1 MLSTFQHFLEIPMLR
16 RHFLKIVPSAV
27 AAGSSS
33 AFMAHSFAQNARDA
47 DAYQFANT
55 CALTGPLGSFGQ
67 AHKLG
72 VDAAFL
78 QINTRGGVHGRKL
91 QFNAADDAYAPT
103 RSTENIKK
111 ILADNDVLGLIGCLG
126 TPSNT
131 AITPLIEA
139 TTMAHLGPLTGA
151 TSLRRPDQRNIFH
164 VRASYTNETRR
175 LVQNLVGMG
184 IKDLAM
190 VYSDNSYGKEVLA
203 DAVLVLGEVGIKT
216 VAQVALSIDG
226 KNTDAAVASLR
237 AAKPSAVLLG
247 TAGAASAAVVA
258 ALRRAS
264 PGLPI
269 ACISPS
275 LTQEGI
281 KQLGLEARGIA
292 ITLVFPNADL
302 PRSLLVRDYQAA
314 LKTAGTDKF
323 SSSSLDGYI
332 SGRLM
337 AEALQRSGRA
347 ASREKIRAALG
358 SIRNHDLGG
367 FQIDFSGKPH
377 EGSRYV
383 ELGILSADGKLHS

>member
-1 MLSTFQHFLEIPMLR
+1 MLR
-16 RHFLKIVPSAV
+16 RYFLKMMPSMV
-27 AAGSSS
+27 ASGSSS
-33 AFMAHSFAQNARDA
+33 TFMAQSFAQNARD

-67 AHKLG
+67 AHKQG

-78 QINTRGGVHGRKL
+78 QINARGGVYGRKL
-91 QFNAADDAYAPT
+91 QFNANDDAYVTA
-103 RSTENIKK
+103 RSIENIKK

-126 TPSNT
+126 TPSNA
-131 AITPLIEA
+131 AIAPLIEA

-164 VRASYTNETRR
+164 VRASYTSEMRR
-175 LVQNLVGMG
+175 LVQNLVGMD

-226 KNTDAAVASLR
+226 KNTDTAVASLL

-247 TAGAASAAVVA
+247 TAGAASAAVVV

-281 KQLGLEARGIA
+281 KQLGQEARGIA
-292 ITLVFPNADL
+292 VTRVFPNADL
-302 PRSLLVRDYQAA
+302 PRSLLVREYHAA
-314 LKTAGTDKF
+314 LKAVGSEKF
-323 SSSSLDGYI
+323 SPSSLDGYL
-332 SGRLM
+332 SGRLI
-337 AEALQRSGRA
+337 AEALQRSGKS
-347 ASREKIRAALG
+347 ASRQKIRAALG
-358 SIRNHDLGG
+358 TIRNYDLGG
-367 FQIDFSGKPH
+367 FLIDFSGKPY
-377 EGSRYV
+377 EGSRFV
-383 ELGILSADGKLHS
+383 ELGILSAEGKLRS